1 MLGTPVPSQDGSR
14 RFNCLIEGESIVF
27 PVTMGRDCEV
37 SQLKEAIQSERALS
51 ALKGID
57 PHTLEVWKV
66 DIDLETHDKHS
77 RSNIR
82 LGDVKE
88 LDSWETILH
97 YWPDQ
102 PPKDHLHIIVKVPVG
117 KRKRDDPTDISQKL
131 CRLWTKS
138 VAPDLQHLKEYFE
151 KPLDPD
157 CKIPLSYN
165 RWKEYLA
172 SELSPAQACSDEDLE
187 LLFKQSEDE
196 TAVGIL
202 RLFDHAITRD
212 PVNPSGTETS
222 LVSFWDRNIRDIL
235 ERPLGV
241 ACIRDNKQG
250 TETGK
255 LRPGFGLLLSNVC
268 VFRGEE
274 KRIGFAGTHPR
285 DELRHKTRWVY
296 DPAPYTLGYYAV
308 GMEVVLVAIVQPR
321 AESLRIV
328 DLVSANLSSRRER
341 IKNAVRMIKLCG
353 VLKRLQ
359 QVIGEDKDRDMLLHP
374 QDGGKWIEY
383 FLSNVRKTYGIEDD
397 GKERVEHLMAIY
409 ASLVSKGV
417 PNVDRLKRAKIQ
429 HDVHGSY
436 VDLEPRGIDEGPK
449 SPLDVRNAVV
459 CVLEALKVAHADPP
473 VFHRDIRW
481 PNIMQSCE
489 DSSKWFL
496 IDWDDASFAPTKGAP
511 HLSQNEHSPNVYK
524 DNHGADVD
532 IWAVGRLIF
541 TALVHVPT
549 LRDLGHMMMEG
560 RVLNAEQG
568 LREIC
573 NLPPF

>member
-1 MLGTPVPSQDGSR
+1 MRHEPVHQSRLPSQDGSR
-14 RFNCLIEGESIVF
+14 RLNCLIEGESIVF
-27 PVTMGRDCEV
+27 PVTMGHDCEV
-37 SQLKEAIQSERALS
+37 SQLKEAIQSRRKNTISKDVDSDTLAL
-51 ALKGID
+51 GM
-57 PHTLEVWKV
+57 V
-66 DIDLETHDKHS
+66 DIDLKTHDKCA

-82 LGDVKE
+82 LGDVE
-88 LDSWETILH
+88 LESWETILH
-97 YWPDQ
+97 FWPDQ
-102 PPKDHLHIIVKVPVG
+102 PPKDHLQIIVKAPVG

-131 CRLWTKS
+131 CRLWTKP

-157 CKIPLSYN
+157 WKIPLSYN

-202 RLFDHAITRD
+202 RLFYHAITRD
-212 PVNPSGTETS
+212 PVNPSGTERS
-222 LVSFWDRNIRDIL
+222 LISFWDRNIRDIL
-235 ERPLGV
+235 EQSLGV
-241 ACIRDNKQG
+241 ACIRDSNQG

-321 AESLRIV
+321 AESLLVV
-328 DLVSANLSSRRER
+328 DLISADLSSRRER
-341 IKNAVRMIKLCG
+341 IKNAIETCVCSPGGHISSIVMRYIDF
-353 VLKRLQ
+353 RL
-359 QVIGEDKDRDMLLHP
+359 R
-374 QDGGKWIEY
+374 DGGKSIEY
-383 FLSNVRKTYGIEDD
+383 FSSNVRKTYELEDKD
-397 GKERVEHLMAIY
+397 FRRMFLTRTGLRK
-409 ASLVSKGV
+409 
-417 PNVDRLKRAKIQ
+417 LKFSTMYM
-429 HDVHGSY
+429 VHTS
-436 VDLEPRGIDEGPK
+436 ICPK

-481 PNIMQSCE
+481 QNIIQSCE
-489 DSSKWFL
+489 DSSKWSL
-496 IDWDDASFAPTKGAP
+496 IDWEDASFAPTKGAP

-532 IWAVGRLIF
+532 IWAVRRLIF
-541 TALVHVPT
+541 TALLQVPA
-549 LRDLGHMMMEG
+549 LRDHGQMMMEG
-560 RVLNAEQG
+560 HVLNLHQHVAQ
-568 LREIC
+568 R
-573 NLPPF
+573 